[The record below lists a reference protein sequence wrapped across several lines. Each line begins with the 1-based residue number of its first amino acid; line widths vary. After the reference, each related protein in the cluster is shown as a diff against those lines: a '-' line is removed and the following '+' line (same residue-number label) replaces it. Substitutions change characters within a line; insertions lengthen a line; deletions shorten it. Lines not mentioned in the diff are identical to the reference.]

1 MRPMLLFALT
11 LFACGEAVAG
21 PKPAQKDTVTV
32 AQGVTRPSPPPAA
45 SDDIASEP
53 VKVVAVAAPEQRA
66 SGALEG
72 AKALHRLWDKL
83 ERLEAGTEN
92 DDVRIVQFGD
102 SHTLADVQ
110 TSAAR
115 KLLQSKFGD
124 GGRGFVAIGKPFKY
138 WVQDGVRNGM
148 TNEWATERGR
158 FVHGTFAGDGLYGLG
173 GAALVTQRRGARAWV
188 ETKSP
193 VSTIDISYLA
203 HPRGGSLD
211 LLVDGAKVAHVSTKA
226 DKPQSGFKSFDVPEG
241 LHNVEVVSGGDGDLR
256 LFGASLDRR
265 TTNGIVYDAIGIN
278 GVRASSLLHTS
289 EEHMTEQLRHR
300 APDLV
305 ILAYG
310 TNESTDD
317 TSNETYERQLV
328 DVLGRVA
335 RAVPSAACLLL
346 GPPDRAI
353 DSAQGYITAPRILE
367 VIAVQRR
374 VADAAG
380 CAFYSQFDAMGG
392 DGTMASWAME
402 DPPRAQRD
410 RVHLTKEGYTQMG
423 SAFASD
429 LLRAYGAYRDEK
441 RAHDA
446 TTTAATQP

>member
-1 MRPMLLFALT
+1 MRAVLFCALT

-21 PKPAQKDTVTV
+21 PKPAKNDVV
-32 AQGVTRPSPPPAA
+32 AVAPGVTRPSPPPAA
-45 SDDIASEP
+45 SEDVATEP
-53 VKVVAVAAPEQRA
+53 VKVVPVAPAEQRGT
-66 SGALEG
+66 GALEG
-72 AKALHRLWDKL
+72 AKALHRFWDKL
-83 ERLEAGTEN
+83 DRLESGTEH

-115 KLLQSKFGD
+115 KLLQTKFGD

-158 FVHGTFAGDGLYGLG
+158 FVQGKFAGDGLYGLG

-193 VSTIDISYLA
+193 VSSIDLSYLA

-211 LLVDGAKVAHVSTKA
+211 ILVDGAKIARVSTKA
-226 DKPQSGFKSFDVPEG
+226 DKAQSGFKSFDVPEG

-256 LFGASLDRR
+256 LFGAALDRR
-265 TTNGIVYDAIGIN
+265 ANGVVYDAIGIN
-278 GVRASSLLHTS
+278 GVRASNLLHET

-305 ILAYG
+305 VLAYG

-346 GPPDRAI
+346 GPPDRAVE
-353 DSAQGYITAPRILE
+353 SAQGYITAPRILE

-380 CAFYSQFDAMGG
+380 CAFYSQYDAMGG
-392 DGTMASWAME
+392 DGTIASWAME

-410 RVHLTKEGYTQMG
+410 RVHLTREGYTQMG

-441 RAHDA
+441 HA
-446 TTTAATQP
+446 QSSEQ